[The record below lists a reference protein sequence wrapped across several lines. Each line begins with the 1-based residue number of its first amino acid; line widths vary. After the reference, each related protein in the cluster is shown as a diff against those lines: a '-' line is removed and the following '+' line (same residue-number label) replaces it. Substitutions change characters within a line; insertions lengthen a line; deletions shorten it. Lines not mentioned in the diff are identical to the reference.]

1 MSRVGKKP
9 IKIPENVNI
18 EIEDQKIKI
27 SGPKGEMIQKI
38 HPEIKVEI
46 KDGSILVFP
55 QKDSLSK
62 KTRAFWGLYRTLIYN
77 RIIGVTEGFEKK
89 LEMRGV
95 GYKAIIEDGNLIL
108 SVGFSHPVKIRDPE
122 GINLSVEKNIITV
135 SGIDK
140 EKVGEVAAKIKRVRK
155 VEPYKGK
162 GIRYLGEK
170 VRRKEGKKVA
180 VAKG

>member
-1 MSRVGKKP
+1 MSRIGKKP
-9 IKIPENVNI
+9 IKIPENVNV
-18 EIEDQKIKI
+18 EIEDQKMKI

-38 HPEIKVEI
+38 HPEIKAEI
-46 KDGSILVFP
+46 IDGSILIFP
-55 QKDSLSK
+55 KKDSLSK

-89 LEMRGV
+89 LEMKGV
-95 GYKAIIEDGNLIL
+95 GYKAIIEDGNLVL

-122 GINLSVEKNIITV
+122 GINLSVDKNIITV

-140 EKVGEVAAKIKRVRK
+140 GKVGEFAAKIKRVRK

-180 VAKG
+180 AVKE